1 MDGRFKTNVSSQED
15 PYKATSIQGPLQFR
29 PGRYKG
35 TLGVQTLGQAMKF
48 GSGEGLLVHALGTV
62 WSPTRLWHSSMPSEY
77 KRNTWSRW
85 GPQKQSY
92 LLSCCSAQRAAPGAP
107 VSQGVLKLSS
117 CCMSTHLLPWAHMSL
132 FTCQG
137 SGSFRVYST
146 RKGGAAGHDAERLP
160 PQETSHGWQNE
171 KPCEYSKKGS
181 LEISSAF
188 TFEQVRNP

>member
-62 WSPTRLWHSSMPSEY
+62 WSPTRLVTQQHAQWIEEEHL
-77 KRNTWSRW
+77 
-85 GPQKQSY
+85 KQVRTTEAELPA
-92 LLSCCSAQRAAPGAP
+92 LLLQYPVCSPRCS

-117 CCMSTHLLPWAHMSL
+117 CRMSTHLLPWAHMPL

-171 KPCEYSKKGS
+171 KPCE
-181 LEISSAF
+181 
-188 TFEQVRNP
+188 